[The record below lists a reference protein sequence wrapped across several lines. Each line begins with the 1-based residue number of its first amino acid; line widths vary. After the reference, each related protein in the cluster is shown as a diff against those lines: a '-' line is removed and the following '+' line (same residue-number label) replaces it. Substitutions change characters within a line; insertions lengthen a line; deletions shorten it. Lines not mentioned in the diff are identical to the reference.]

1 MSASF
6 PPIAVVGVSAL
17 FPGSLDKGG
26 FWRDILA
33 GKDLISDVPPNHWL
47 IEDYYDPDPSVPDK
61 TYAKRGAFLDKVVFD
76 PMTWGIPPSLLPQT
90 DTAQLLAL
98 IVARKVLDDASQN
111 QFDTM
116 DKNRISVIL
125 GATGGQ
131 TLMGEMVSRLQ
142 RPVWVKALREAGLP
156 ESRVTEICDAIAGNY
171 ADWKEGTFPGL
182 LGNVIAGRI
191 ANRLDLGGTNCVTD
205 AACASSLSA
214 ISMAVNELNTGQSD
228 VVITGGVDTMN
239 DIFMFMCF
247 SKTPALSK
255 SGDCRPFSDQADGT
269 MLGEGIGMVALK
281 RLEDAERD
289 GDRIYAVMRGIG
301 SSSDGRSKS
310 VYAPVSEGQAKA
322 LARAYGGA
330 GYGPETV
337 ELVEAHGTGTKA
349 GDAAEFGGLKLVF
362 DTEKSAQRQ
371 WCALGSVKAQIG
383 HTKAAAG
390 AAGLFKVV
398 MALHHK
404 VLPPTPK
411 IDRPNPNLG
420 LEDSAFYLNTEAR
433 PWVRDAAHPRR
444 AGVSSFGFGGSNFHL
459 TCEEYRGSG
468 ARAARLRQVPNEMV
482 VFAGDSPAAL
492 RDQIQKVR
500 AQAEPAG
507 ALTFLAHQSQQAA
520 GQGAYRAAVLA
531 ADEQQLIAKL
541 DTLAAHLGKGT
552 DDALHTPDGVHFEKH
567 EQAPQTAFV
576 FPGQGSQYLHM
587 GGDVAMAFE
596 SALSAWDDAAAIQ
609 LNGELP
615 IHRAVFPVPVFEDAA
630 RKEQSAVLTRTEVTQ
645 PALAVSSLALLR
657 VLEQLGVKADAAA
670 GHSFGEVAAL
680 HAAGVFDTETYL
692 AVAVERGRLMAEAAV
707 KPGSMLAVSTTRE
720 TLEPL
725 VKEAGL
731 DVVLANHN
739 APEQVVLA
747 GDTTAVETAKAF
759 LKEKGLRCKL
769 LNVGTAFHSP
779 IVADSAEP
787 FKQFLAD
794 KVAGEAAFPVYSN
807 SYASAYPTEKEAVAQ
822 TLGEQIAMPVRFVE
836 QIEAMYDAGIRVFLE
851 VGPGSVLTGLIGRIL
866 GDRPH
871 LAVPMDRK
879 GRNGLL
885 SLHAAAARLFTAG
898 VSLDL
903 SALWQDQD
911 VPQDPATKVQ
921 PKVSFDITGSNHGKP
936 YPPEGGTAA
945 LPKPNPEVKAAPA
958 KTSLPQT
965 APQPVQSGPAVS
977 VAATR
982 QPAAPVAKPA
992 PATSVRQPAVPAP
1005 MQRAQPRAAAPGMQP
1020 KPVEA
1025 KAVMTNKNTS
1035 KPAQNK
1041 PVSKPRGAMNAWLA
1055 AYSEVQQQT
1064 AKAHEMYQ
1072 QTTAQAHLT
1081 YLKTAEQA
1089 LQQLAQLA
1097 GGTVAAP
1104 AKTGLVLDTPLA
1116 TSAPVPPA
1124 QVPAVSVAAS
1134 AAPVPVAKPAAP
1146 APVAKSVT
1154 PAPVAKPATSAPV
1167 AKPAAP
1173 APAAKASSGPSAA
1186 ALLLKVVADKTGYP
1200 EEMLQM
1206 GMDLEADL
1214 GVDSIKR
1221 VEILSAMRE
1230 AEPNLP
1236 EVDPAEMA
1244 SLQTLQQIA
1253 EYLGDQTP
1261 PADASGAASGA
1272 IPVASAA
1279 PAASTGTSAPAL
1291 LEQLLT
1297 VIADK
1302 TGYPQEML
1310 AGTMDLEADL
1320 GVDSIKRVEILSAVR
1335 EASPDLPEINPAEMA
1350 ELKTIDDIAGYL
1362 GQFST
1367 AAPALTAPAAAVAAP
1382 AGNIATLLRT
1392 VVADKTGYPVEML
1405 DLGMD
1410 LEADLGVDSIKRV
1423 EILSAVR
1430 EAEPNLPEIDPSEM
1444 AELRT
1449 LQDIVSYLE
1458 KQFGGAA
1465 PVSAPTATVAAV
1477 PAVGRL
1483 SELLLNVIADKTG
1496 YPSDMLN
1503 MDMDLE
1509 ADLGVDS
1516 IKRVE
1521 ILSAMREA
1529 EPNLPEIDPSEMA
1542 ELRTLAQIR
1551 DYMAN
1556 AGVTAAPIAAV
1567 AAPAAPAAPAA
1578 SVNSEALLLRVIAD
1592 KTGYPA
1598 DMLNLDMDL
1607 EADLGVDS
1615 IKRVEILSAMRDE
1628 NPEMPEVD
1636 PAEMAELRTLAQ
1648 ICQYMDGQA
1657 APAPAPNPA
1666 PVAPVAQAPAAAPA
1680 VKAEVK
1686 RYALAAVPTPAG
1698 GLAMAAFG
1706 RSRKIAVTRDDRGVS
1721 EALVVQLAER
1731 GIHGEVVNAIPADA
1745 DGIILLEGLNDFE
1758 TVETAASV
1766 NELAFNHVKAA
1777 SANLDA
1783 GAFLVTVQDSGGD
1796 FGLSGRAGDRA
1807 WSAGLTGLLK
1817 TAAIEWPAIDAKAI
1831 DLERAERTPKELA
1844 AALID
1849 ELTLGGPELEVGL
1862 CADGTRLTLQ
1872 SRDEAVLPAEMKL
1885 NESSVIVATGGA
1897 RGVTAATLIEL
1908 AEATQAKFVL
1918 LGRTPLEDEPEAAA
1932 GIRGEADLKK
1942 ALLRDAK
1949 SRGEAVTPAQLN
1961 RRVQRILANREIQ
1974 RTQSEIR
1981 IAGGSVQY
1989 LAVNVLDADALNAA
2003 LDGVRASWGPIT
2015 GIVHAAGV
2023 LADKLIK
2030 DKTSEQFQRVFRTK
2044 VEGLQRLLAAT
2055 AQDPLEMIVMFSSVA
2070 GRCGNQGQCDYAMA
2084 NEVLNKVAGAERARR
2099 GILVKSFNWG
2109 PWESGM
2115 VNDALKARFEAAGI
2129 PIIGLQ
2135 QGAQMM
2141 VDELKQAQP
2150 DQVEITVGGEP
2161 KVAASLGG
2169 GAEREARME
2178 VAVDAQSY
2186 PFLNDHSI
2194 RGVPVAPVV
2203 MVVEWFTRAAKAY
2216 RPHQA
2221 LAAIRDIQ
2229 VLRGIQLDRYS
2240 NGGNRYCVHCR
2251 PAADGTSLE
2260 LALHGDNDQLH
2271 YRAVAEFGSEQSQ
2284 PAKLPEGKKLEQW
2297 TAPIYDGDVLFHGPE
2312 FQVIR
2317 SLNGVSEEGIE
2328 GELEGTH
2335 ARGWKGGW
2343 QTDVAAFDGGLQLAL
2358 LWGKHKLGAATLP
2371 TSVGSLKTYAAEL
2384 PQGPMK
2390 ASLECRAVGGTKTI
2404 SNIVF
2409 HDGKHVLAE
2418 MRDVE
2423 THLVPS

>member
-1 MSASF
+1 MTAQF

-17 FPGSLDKGG
+17 FPGSLDKSG
-26 FWRDILA
+26 FWHDILA

-76 PMTWGIPPSLLPQT
+76 PLTWGIPPSLMPQT
-90 DTAQLLAL
+90 DTAQMLAL
-98 IVARKVLDDASQN
+98 IVARQVLDDASKN
-111 QFDTM
+111 QFDKL

-142 RPVWVKALREAGLP
+142 RPVWVKALRESGLP
-156 ESRVTEICDAIAGNY
+156 ESEVVAICDAIAANY

-214 ISMAVNELNTGQSD
+214 ISMAVNELRTGQSD

-322 LARAYGGA
+322 LARAYESA

-362 DTEKSAQRQ
+362 DTEKNAQQQ

-433 PWVRDAAHPRR
+433 PWVRGKDHPRR

-459 TCEEYRGSG
+459 TCEEYKGPG
-468 ARAARLRQVPNEMV
+468 ERAPRLRDVPNELV
-482 VFAGDSPAAL
+482 VFAADDVAAL
-492 RDQIQKVR
+492 RKQIGEYR
-500 AQAEPAG
+500 GLAEEKG
-507 ALTFLAHQSQQAA
+507 ALAHLAYTSQHQTL
-520 GQGAYRAAVLA
+520 QGRYRAAVPAQNESELV
-531 ADEQQLIAKL
+531 AKL
-541 DTLAAHLGKGT
+541 DKLAAHLAKS
-552 DDALHTPDGVHFEKH
+552 DAALHAPDGLHFDNVET
-567 EQAPQTAFV
+567 APQTAFL
-576 FPGQGSQYLHM
+576 FPGQGSQYRHM

-596 SALSAWDDAAAIQ
+596 SALSAWDDAAD
-609 LNGELP
+609 LTLDETLT
-615 IHRAVFPVPVFEDAA
+615 IHRAVFPIPVFDDAD
-630 RKEQSAVLTRTEVTQ
+630 RKKQDAVLMRTDVTQ

-657 VLEQLGVKADAAA
+657 LMDALGIKADAAA

-692 AVAVERGRLMAEAAV
+692 AVAVERGRLMAEAAK
-707 KPGSMLAVSTTRE
+707 KPGAMLAVSCSRE
-720 TLEPL
+720 QLEGVL
-725 VKEAGL
+725 AEAGL
-731 DVVLANHN
+731 DVVIANHN

-747 GDTTAVETAKAF
+747 GDTAAVDAAKTF
-759 LKEKGLRCKL
+759 LKEKGLRCKQL
-769 LNVGTAFHSP
+769 SVGTAFHSP

-787 FKQFLAD
+787 FKQFLAE
-794 KVAGEAAFPVYSN
+794 KAMAKPAFPVFSN
-807 SYASAYPTEKEAVAQ
+807 SYAAVYPEGNAAIAQ

-836 QIEAMYDAGIRVFLE
+836 QIEAMYAAGTRVFLE
-851 VGPGSVLTGLIGRIL
+851 VGPGSVLTGLVGRIL

-871 LAVPMDRK
+871 LALPLDRK
-879 GRNGLL
+879 GRHGLV
-885 SLHAAAARLFTAG
+885 SLNAALARLFTAG
-898 VSLDL
+898 VTMDL
-903 SALWQDQD
+903 SVLWRDQAA
-911 VPQDPATKVQ
+911 PLNPADKVIA
-921 PKVSFDITGSNHGKP
+921 KAGVEITGSNVGKP
-936 YPPEGGTAA
+936 YPPVGGAAA
-945 LPKPNPEVKAAPA
+945 LPKPNAEVKAASAPA
-958 KTSLPQT
+958 NSPKS
-965 APQPVQSGPAVS
+965 A
-977 VAATR
+977 R
-982 QPAAPVAKPA
+982 QPLKSGTAAAAPTASTRA
-992 PATSVRQPAVPAP
+992 ASTTAANAVPA
-1005 MQRAQPRAAAPGMQP
+1005 RAPEVRRSAPHSP
-1020 KPVEA
+1020 VKPVEA
-1025 KAVMTNKNTS
+1025 KAVMTQSNTS
-1035 KPAQNK
+1035 NKPTPKPAA
-1041 PVSKPRGAMNAWLA
+1041 KPRGAMNAWLA

-1064 AKAHEMYQ
+1064 AKAHEVYQ

-1097 GGTVAAP
+1097 GGAVVDTRQS
-1104 AKTGLVLDTPLA
+1104 GLVLDT
-1116 TSAPVPPA
+1116 APV
-1124 QVPAVSVAAS
+1124 VAPTPVAGP
-1134 AAPVPVAKPAAP
+1134 APVAAKPAPAP
-1146 APVAKSVT
+1146 APVAQ
-1154 PAPVAKPATSAPV
+1154 PVPV
-1167 AKPAAP
+1167 KAAP
-1173 APAAKASSGPSAA
+1173 APAAQVAAKPAAPQPVAPKAPPVQAAPAPTVPAAKGASAA

-1206 GMDLEADL
+1206 SMDLEADL

-1253 EYLGDQTP
+1253 EYLGDQMP
-1261 PADASGAASGA
+1261 QASATVAAS
-1272 IPVASAA
+1272 ASA
-1279 PAASTGTSAPAL
+1279 PAATDL
-1291 LEQLLT
+1291 LDPLLT

-1302 TGYPQEML
+1302 TGYPREML
-1310 AGTMDLEADL
+1310 AGSMDLEADL

-1335 EASPDLPEINPAEMA
+1335 EAEPNLPEVNPAEMA
-1350 ELKTIDDIAGYL
+1350 ELKTIDDIAAYL
-1362 GQFST
+1362 GRLFKPT
-1367 AAPALTAPAAAVAAP
+1367 AAPAAPAAAPAAAP
-1382 AGNIATLLRT
+1382 VTSIGTLLRT

-1405 DLGMD
+1405 ELSMD

-1430 EAEPNLPEIDPSEM
+1430 EAEPNLPEIDPAEM

-1449 LQDIVSYLE
+1449 LQDIVTYLE
-1458 KQFGGAA
+1458 KQFGGALPTAA
-1465 PVSAPTATVAAV
+1465 PVAAPAATTQD
-1477 PAVGRL
+1477 L
-1483 SELLLNVIADKTG
+1483 SGLLLNVIAEKTG
-1496 YPSDMLN
+1496 YPVDMLN
-1503 MDMDLE
+1503 MAMDLE

-1529 EPNLPEIDPSEMA
+1529 EPNLPEIDPAEMA

-1551 DYMAN
+1551 DYMA
-1556 AGVTAAPIAAV
+1556 AQGG
-1567 AAPAAPAAPAA
+1567 APAAASAA
-1578 SVNSEALLLRVIAD
+1578 SASVDSADLLLRVIAE
-1592 KTGYPA
+1592 KTGYPV
-1598 DMLNLDMDL
+1598 DMLNMEMDL

-1615 IKRVEILSAMRDE
+1615 IKRVEILSTMRDE
-1628 NPEMPEVD
+1628 NPNMPEVD

-1657 APAPAPNPA
+1657 SPGVAAPVNVPAPAE
-1666 PVAPVAQAPAAAPA
+1666 VSSSQAPT

-1698 GLAMAAFG
+1698 GLAMAGF
-1706 RSRKIAVTRDDRGVS
+1706 SRRRNIVVTRDGRGIA
-1721 EALVVQLAER
+1721 EALVAQLNDYGLNAS
-1731 GIHGEVVNAIPADA
+1731 VVDTVPADA
-1745 DGIILLEGLNDFE
+1745 DGLILLDGLSDFAD
-1758 TVETAASV
+1758 VDAAIAV
-1766 NELAFNHVKAA
+1766 NERVFQRVKDA

-1783 GAFLVTVQDSGGD
+1783 GALLITVQDTGGD
-1796 FGLSGRAGDRA
+1796 FGLSGTAGERA
-1807 WSAGLTGLLK
+1807 WSAGLTGLVK
-1817 TAAIEWPAIDAKAI
+1817 TAAIEWPEIEVKALDLACGDRDAVQ
-1831 DLERAERTPKELA
+1831 LA
-1844 AALID
+1844 AAIID
-1849 ELTLGGPELEVGL
+1849 ELVNGGPEIEVGL
-1862 CADGTRLTLQ
+1862 CADGQRLTLV
-1872 SRDEAVLPAEMKL
+1872 SREEAAQPSQLTL
-1885 NESSVIVATGGA
+1885 NEKSVIVATGGA
-1897 RGVTAATLIEL
+1897 RGVTAATLIAL
-1908 AEATQAKFVL
+1908 AEASQAHFVL

-1932 GIRGEADLKK
+1932 GIRDEAELKK

-1949 SRGEAVTPAQLN
+1949 QRGEALTPALLN
-1961 RRVQRILANREIQ
+1961 RRVQRILANREILK
-1974 RTQSEIR
+1974 TQSEIR
-1981 IAGGSVQY
+1981 IAGGGVEY
-1989 LAVNVLDADALNAA
+1989 LAVDVLDRDALTTA
-2003 LDGVRASWGPIT
+2003 LDGVRAARGPIT

-2030 DKTSEQFQRVFRTK
+2030 DKTAEQFQRVFRTK
-2044 VEGLQRLLAAT
+2044 VEGLKCLLDAT
-2055 AQDPLEMIVMFSSVA
+2055 AQDPLEMMVMFSSVA

-2084 NEVLNKVAGAERARR
+2084 NEVLNKVADSEAARR

-2141 VDELKQAQP
+2141 VDELHHAQP
-2150 DQVEITVGGEP
+2150 HQVEITVGGAP

-2169 GAEREARME
+2169 GQEREARLE

-2203 MVVEWFTRAAKAY
+2203 MVVEWFTRAAKAF
-2216 RPHQA
+2216 RPHLQ
-2221 LAAIRDIQ
+2221 LVAIRDVQ
-2229 VLRGIQLDRYS
+2229 VVRGMQLDRYT
-2240 NGGNRYCVHCR
+2240 NGGNRYRVHCR
-2251 PAADGTSLE
+2251 PLADGKTLE
-2260 LALHGDNDQLH
+2260 LALHGENDALH
-2271 YRAVAEFGSEQSQ
+2271 YRAVAELDVNLS
-2284 PAKLPEGKKLEQW
+2284 LPGKIPGTKKLEQW
-2297 TAPIYDGDVLFHGPE
+2297 TAPIYDGEVLFHGPE

-2317 SLNGVSEEGIE
+2317 ALSGVSEEGIE
-2328 GELEGTH
+2328 GELESTH
-2335 ARGWKGGW
+2335 SRGWKGGW

-2371 TSVGSLKTYAAEL
+2371 TSVGSLKTYGPSLKE
-2384 PQGPMK
+2384 GPMK
-2390 ASLECRAVGGTKTI
+2390 ASLECRAVGSTKTI

-2409 HDGKHVLAE
+2409 HDGENVLAE
-2418 MRDVE
+2418 MLDVE